1 MTEVVK
7 IGVIGILSVLLAAQF
22 KSTKSEYSL
31 YIAFGVAILIFSYII
46 KYLYSLVMQMENL
59 QEYLSGSYSYLKTL
73 LKIVGIT
80 YICEFCAGICKD
92 AGYQSVASQ
101 IEIMG
106 KLSVMIAGMPIL
118 MAVIEQIN
126 SFL

>member
-1 MTEVVK
+1 MTEIIK
-7 IGVIGILSVLLAAQF
+7 IGVIGILSVLLATQF

-46 KYLYSLVMQMENL
+46 KYLYSLVIQVEEL

-92 AGYQSVASQ
+92 AGYQSVANQ

-126 SFL
+126 SFI

>member
-59 QEYLSGSYSYLKTL
+59 KEYLSGSYSYLKTL